1 MALFSYGGVI
11 QKFQKGQRPCLARR
25 KDRLMKDLNRTQI
38 RGNLRKLYQLSKGH
52 RNDKVGPVC
61 EHLSW

>member
-25 KDRLMKDLNRTQI
+25 KDRRHERFEQNSNKRQFKKI
-38 RGNLRKLYQLSKGH
+38 ISVVQGASQR
-52 RNDKVGPVC
+52 
-61 EHLSW
+61 